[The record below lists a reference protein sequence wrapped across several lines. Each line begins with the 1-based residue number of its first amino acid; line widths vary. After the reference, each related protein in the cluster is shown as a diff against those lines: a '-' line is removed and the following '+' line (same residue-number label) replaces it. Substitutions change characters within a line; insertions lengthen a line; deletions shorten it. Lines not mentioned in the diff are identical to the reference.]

1 MENGYEEFEA
11 GMIAKFREK
20 LKALE
25 GQRLLRL
32 EEMEDAVERLKQ
44 EMSAEL
50 MEGLLNLKKT
60 VKAKATP
67 SPAQGVESP

>member
-1 MENGYEEFEA
+1 MENGYEAFEA
-11 GMIAKFREK
+11 RMVTKLKEK
-20 LKALE
+20 LRELGE
-25 GQRLLRL
+25 QRLLRL
-32 EEMEDAVERLKQ
+32 EEMEDAVEVVKQ

-67 SPAQGVESP
+67 